1 MWNWSKHQADRAV
14 AASFT
19 AGRYRD
25 PEPTVTDPEFDETP
39 EEGREQSGDAAAAG
53 YAGLGDSAGEDVSED
68 ALTALFD
75 ALSTMPEAGFT
86 AEAAPR
92 MPR

>member
-19 AGRYRD
+19 AWRHRD
-25 PEPTVTDPEFDETP
+25 PEPTVTDPEFDE
-39 EEGREQSGDAAAAG
+39 EGGDQAGNTAVAG
-53 YAGLGDSAGEDVSED
+53 YADTPDGACTDISED
-68 ALTALFD
+68 TLAGLFD
-75 ALSTMPEAGFT
+75 ALSAMLQAGFVQDGVS
-86 AEAAPR
+86 R

>member
-19 AGRYRD
+19 AWRHRD

-39 EEGREQSGDAAAAG
+39 EEGREQSGDTAAAG
-53 YAGLGDSAGEDVSED
+53 YAETPDGACEDLSED
-68 ALTALFD
+68 ALAGLFD
-75 ALSTMPEAGFT
+75 ALSIMLEAVPGV
-86 AEAAPR
+86 R
-92 MPR
+92 